1 MNLMKRFWTDE
12 AGVIIS
18 SELILVVTILVIG
31 LIAGLAALRDAV
43 TMELGDTAAAI
54 GFVEQDYTFLGT
66 TNGGATASTSG
77 SQFNDDTDLGDALD
91 PVLGAG
97 GNGVAITVAA
107 SELEGN

>member
-1 MNLMKRFWTDE
+1 MNLIKRFWNDE

-18 SELILVVTILVIG
+18 SELILVLTILVIG
-31 LIAGLAALRDAV
+31 LIAGMVTLRDAV
-43 TMELGDTAAAI
+43 TLELGDTAAAI
-54 GFVEQDYTFLGT
+54 GFLEQDYTFLGT
-66 TNGGATASTSG
+66 TNGAVTATTNG
-77 SQFNDDTDLGDALD
+77 SQFNDDTDLGDAVD